1 MIGDRPLTEYVPLQQ
16 KGPDQEV
23 VTQFPMGD
31 VEALGL
37 LKMDFLGLRNLDVL
51 DEAIELIDGDLD
63 LRTLPLDDAK
73 TYEML
78 RRGDA
83 SGVFQFESSGMRE
96 ALRQVKPTE
105 FEDLIALVALYR
117 PGPMSYIPGYGRRK
131 AGGEAVAFLDPR
143 LEPITGPTYGICIY
157 QEQYMEIAKQLAGF
171 SPAEADDLRKAIGKK
186 IHSLMA
192 SLKDKFLE
200 GCAANSLTPQVA
212 NQLWKDM
219 EQAQDY
225 SFNKSHAACYALIAY
240 RTAYLKA
247 HYPAEYMAALISSV
261 MNTKDRVPIYVAACD
276 EMGIDVLPPDVNES
290 AADFAVVDGK
300 IRFGLN
306 AVKNVGG
313 SAAAAIVAAREAGGQ
328 FETIWDFTERV
339 DPQLVNKRAVEALA
353 KCGALGSTGATRLGL
368 LQMLDEIVAWGSR
381 HQADML
387 SGQGS
392 IFDLGGGDAGVPER
406 HHPGL
411 PAGEYG
417 KQDLLRLEKE
427 SLGLYVSEH
436 PLDGV
441 RAALARKADCR
452 ISELERRRDGE
463 VVTVGGIVGSLKQI
477 TTKKGD
483 QMVFLRLDDLSG
495 SVETVVFNSVLASAR
510 DLLADDRILV
520 VKGRV
525 DHKQEGETKL
535 IALDVVPFEGQPD
548 AESEREVRL
557 RVDAR
562 KAPAGLIRELA
573 EVTTRYRGEAAV
585 YVDLELS
592 DGAHTYAL
600 GPEFRVRPES
610 DFFAEVKS
618 LLGEAA
624 IR

>member
-1 MIGDRPLTEYVPLQQ
+1 MPLQQ

-51 DEAIELIDGDLD
+51 DEALALVDGDLD

-117 PGPMSYIPGYGRRK
+117 PGPMSYIPVYGRRK
-131 AGGEAVAFLDPR
+131 AGGEAVAFADPR

-186 IHSLMA
+186 IHALMA

-200 GCAANSLTPQVA
+200 GCAGNGLTPQVA

-247 HYPAEYMAALISSV
+247 HHPAEYMAALISSV

-276 EMGIDVLPPDVNES
+276 EMGIEVLPPDVNES
-290 AADFAVVDGK
+290 AADFAVVEGK

-313 SAAAAIVAAREAGGQ
+313 AAAQAIVAARAEGGR
-328 FETIWDFTERV
+328 FESIWDFTERV

-353 KCGALGSTGATRLGL
+353 KCGALGSAGATRLGL

-381 HQADML
+381 HQADLL

-392 IFDLGGGDAGVPER
+392 IFDLGGTDAGVPER
-406 HHPGL
+406 HHPEL
-411 PAGEYG
+411 PAGEYP
-417 KQDLLRLEKE
+417 KQELLRLEKE

-548 AESEREVRL
+548 AESEREVHL

-573 EVTTRYRGEAAV
+573 DVTKRYPGEASV
-585 YVDLELS
+585 VVDLELS
-592 DGAHTYAL
+592 DGAHTYAF

-610 DFFAEVKS
+610 DFYAEVKAI
-618 LLGEAA
+618 LGEAA
-624 IR
+624 IRR